1 MAGVPP
7 TGRATA
13 PVAGTLVPAHPFDA
27 LILAGGRGRRLGGAD
42 KALLT
47 VTGVRL
53 LDHVLDAVA
62 GAGRAVVVGPS
73 RETLREVRWAREQ
86 PPGGG
91 PVAGL
96 AAGLPLVMAPVVA
109 VLAVDLPFLRPEHV
123 LRLCAELTPGDAG
136 VVLSD
141 DGGRAQVLAGVWQT
155 AALREALPAIPAG
168 VAMHRL
174 VRGLRVRQ
182 VVLPGR
188 PWRDVDTP
196 ADLASAR
203 TPSTGEC

>member
-1 MAGVPP
+1 M
-7 TGRATA
+7 
-13 PVAGTLVPAHPFDA
+13 
-27 LILAGGRGRRLGGAD
+27 D

-47 VTGVRL
+47 VTGGRL

-62 GAGRAVVVGPS
+62 GAERVVVVGPS
-73 RETLREVRWAREQ
+73 RETLRDVRWAREQ

-96 AAGLPLVMAPVVA
+96 AAGLPLEMAPVVA

-123 LRLCAELTPGDAG
+123 LRLCAELAPGDAG
-136 VVLSD
+136 AVLSD

-155 AALREALPAIPAG
+155 AALRGAVPAIPAG
-168 VAMHRL
+168 VAMRRL
-174 VRGLRVRQ
+174 VSGLRVRQ

-188 PWRDVDTP
+188 PWCDVDTP

-203 TPSTGEC
+203 TPPTGEC

>member
-1 MAGVPP
+1 M
-7 TGRATA
+7 TG
-13 PVAGTLVPAHPFDA
+13 F
-27 LILAGGRGRRLGGAD
+27 
-42 KALLT
+42 
-47 VTGVRL
+47 RL
-53 LDHVLDAVA
+53 LDQVLDAVA

-73 RETLREVRWAREQ
+73 HETLQDVRRAREQ
-86 PPGGG
+86 PPEGG

-96 AAGLPLVMAPVVA
+96 AAGLPLVTAPVVA

-203 TPSTGEC
+203 TPSAWEC